1 MTWNI
6 ITVIIL
12 LIIATPITLAGIFW
26 EEGEDRLMARIAAAG
41 VATLGAIV
49 LAIGSFTIVG
59 TREIGVVTTFGRPT
73 GELPNGFH
81 FKAPWSKVTEMDGA
95 IQINTHTGDDAPLV
109 RLANNSMARVDN
121 SAQWRLRSAQV
132 EQMFL
137 DYRNFDNI
145 RENLVTRQLTT
156 ALNEAFETVDPLSSD
171 HSDGIDTTQMGE
183 KVAAMLRDRVGEQV
197 EIINVLT
204 PVIHYDEA
212 TQKRVDA
219 FNVERAN
226 TRIAQQRQQ
235 TADAEAK
242 ANEIL
247 SRSVS
252 RDPNVLVS
260 KCLDASRDNRTS
272 PLGCW
277 PGAAAVPTVPAS

>member
-1 MTWNI
+1 MTWEI
-6 ITVIIL
+6 IVFIIL
-12 LIIATPITLAGIFW
+12 ALIGTPIAVTGWLMKQR
-26 EEGEDRLMARIAAAG
+26 EDRLLSWFIA
-41 VATLGAIV
+41 GAIGALAVIV
-49 LAIGSFTIVG
+49 LVIGSFTIVG
-59 TREIGVVTTFGRPT
+59 TREIGVVTTFGRPVD
-73 GELPNGFH
+73 ELPNGIH
-81 FKAPWSKVTEMDGA
+81 FKSPWSKVTEMDGA

-121 SAQWRLRSAQV
+121 SVQWRLRPHAIQ
-132 EQMFL
+132 QLFL

-145 RENLVTRQLTT
+145 RENLVARQLTT
-156 ALNEAFETVDPLSSD
+156 ALNEAFETVDPLSRD
-171 HSDGIDTTQMGE
+171 HSDGIDTTKMGE
-183 KVAAMLRDRVGEQV
+183 IVAEMLRGRVGEQI

-219 FNVERAN
+219 LNVERAN
-226 TRIAQQRQQ
+226 TRIAEQKQQ
-235 TADAEAK
+235 TATAEAK
-242 ANEIL
+242 ANEEL

-252 RDPNVLVS
+252 HDPNVLVS
-260 KCLDASRDNRTS
+260 KCLDAARDNKTS

>member
-6 ITVIIL
+6 IVFIIL
-12 LIIATPITLAGIFW
+12 AIPTALLLAAGLFMDKAD
-26 EEGEDRLMARIAAAG
+26 DRLGARLGAAAVG
-41 VATLGAIV
+41 SLAALV
-49 LAIGSFTIVG
+49 LIFGSFTVVG

-121 SAQWRLRSAQV
+121 SV
-132 EQMFL
+132 
-137 DYRNFDNI
+137 
-145 RENLVTRQLTT
+145 NLVTRQLIT
-156 ALNEAFETVDPLSSD
+156 ALNEAFETVDPLSEA

-183 KVAAMLRDRVGEQV
+183 RVAEMLRERVGDQID
-197 EIINVLT
+197 IINVLT
-204 PVIHYDEA
+204 PVIHYDEG
-212 TQKRVDA
+212 TQSRVDGL
-219 FNVERAN
+219 NTERAQ
-226 TRIAQQRQQ
+226 TRIAQQKQL
-235 TADAEAK
+235 TAEAEAE
-242 ANEIL
+242 ANRKL
-247 SRSVS
+247 AQSVN

-260 KCLDASRDNRTS
+260 KCLDAARDNKTS

-277 PGAAAVPTVPAS
+277 PGTGVVPTVPAS

>member
-6 ITVIIL
+6 IVFIIL
-12 LIIATPITLAGIFW
+12 AIIAAPLALAGLLLTDD
-26 EEGEDRLMARIAAAG
+26 EDRIAAR
-41 VATLGAIV
+41 VAAAVTTALAVIV
-49 LAIGSFTIVG
+49 LVIGSITIVG

-73 GELPNGFH
+73 GELPNGLH
-81 FKAPWSKVTEMDGA
+81 AKAPWSKVTEMDGA
-95 IQINTHTGDDAPLV
+95 IQIDTHTGDGAPLV

-121 SAQWRLRSAQV
+121 SVQWRLRPAQV

-156 ALNEAFETVDPLSSD
+156 ALNEAFETVDPLSMD

-242 ANEIL
+242 ANDIL

-260 KCLDASRDNRTS
+260 KCLDASRDNHTS